1 MAAGR
6 PSKRAS
12 AELQQAYQV
21 DELLKMVVAGMSIKR
36 AAEHLGIAQST
47 ANRWY
52 HDALRKVY
60 DDNATLREEVLG
72 KELKTLDLLQ
82 RALWPAALRGHV
94 RSVEVMLSVMD
105 RRAKYLGLDAAVKI
119 QVEATRVDEALAK
132 VASIIDAETVPQA
145 APLLRAVPRPQ

>member
-1 MAAGR
+1 MGR
-6 PSKRAS
+6 PSKKS
-12 AELQQAYQV
+12 YAEVERVNLTDQLLQR
-21 DELLKMVVAGMSIKR
+21 VVAGQGLRR
-36 AAEHLGIAQST
+36 AAEDLDLPYTT

-60 DDNATLREEVLG
+60 DDNADLREEVLG

-105 RRAKYLGLDAAVKI
+105 RRAKYLGLDAAVKHH
-119 QVEATRVDEALAK
+119 VEVTRVDDALAR
-132 VASIIDAETVPQA
+132 VANIIDAEA
-145 APLLRAVPRPQ
+145 AAAATPLLRVLPEAR

>member
-1 MAAGR
+1 MGR
-6 PSKRAS
+6 PSKKS
-12 AELQQAYQV
+12 TAEVERVQRTDQLLQR
-21 DELLKMVVAGMSIKR
+21 VVAGQSVQR
-36 AAEHLGIAQST
+36 AATDLEIPYNT
-47 ANRWY
+47 ALRWY

-94 RSVEVMLSVMD
+94 RSVEVMLGVMD

-119 QVEATRVDEALAK
+119 QVEATRVDDALAK
-132 VASIIDAETVPQA
+132 VATIIDAESA
-145 APLLRAVPRPQ
+145 AAVPLLRAVPEAP

>member
-1 MAAGR
+1 MGR
-6 PSKRAS
+6 PSKKS
-12 AELQQAYQV
+12 YAELEQV
-21 DELLKMVVAGMSIKR
+21 QLTDQLLQRVVAGQSIVR
-36 AAEHLGIAQST
+36 AAEALNIPYET
-47 ANRWY
+47 ARRWY
-52 HDALRKVY
+52 HGALRKVY

-132 VASIIDAETVPQA
+132 VATIIDAETSTQA
-145 APLLRAVPRPQ
+145 APLLRVVPGSG